1 MIPAAQAGCDWRG
14 VVRTRTM
21 LLGRHGRG
29 IHAVWPVPLAF
40 SRLFQLI
47 LAGGTL
53 LAALLLAAATIALIR
68 HRRA

>member
-1 MIPAAQAGCDWRG
+1 MAGHPCS
-14 VVRTRTM
+14 TACSPCF
-21 LLGRHGRG
+21 L
-29 IHAVWPVPLAF
+29 
-40 SRLFQLI
+40 RLFQLI